1 MLLKKVSNMVH
12 RSASIHVGH
21 SHPTGLCRSRQV
33 SNSAQLRVM
42 GLWHA
47 IRDTGYEIFEQN
59 QNGLYMF
66 IQHNV
71 EESSLHG
78 EKYAASFSV
87 LLGL

>member
-1 MLLKKVSNMVH
+1 
-12 RSASIHVGH
+12 
-21 SHPTGLCRSRQV
+21 
-33 SNSAQLRVM
+33 M